1 MQFLLNIAVAAAA
14 LVVIFGV
21 WGGVHLL
28 ARKRMGE
35 RQLGCKGPVPDPGGN
50 MLCCKGGGKL
60 CESADGHEHGREG
73 GAAGR

>member
-35 RQLGCKGPVPDPGGN
+35 RQLGCKGPVPDRGGN

-60 CESADGHEHGREG
+60 CENGDDHDSGPQDGAG
-73 GAAGR
+73 GT